1 MRLRGIFFKNSK
13 IAQCWGKPS
22 KMGVLGVIG
31 FILLSN
37 FSKVL
42 QKLAFVQHLK
52 KISKK
57 LRPLERPVTQIYI
70 T

>member
-1 MRLRGIFFKNSK
+1 MAK
-13 IAQCWGKPS
+13 CWGKPS
-22 KMGVLGVIG
+22 KMGVSVIG

-42 QKLAFVQHLK
+42 QKRAFVQHLK

-57 LRPLERPVTQIYI
+57 LRPLERPFTQIYI
-70 T
+70 